1 LLTNKI
7 QIISALQNKNLEYF
21 FTDKMVE
28 KGIEILNGAISLE
41 SSGAN
46 YIHRNAAIVFILPIL
61 GDNDL
66 VLSEEIK
73 LKRFL
78 CSHSLLGHRI
88 IIVLK
93 GDRHISDEFVLE
105 SSPLSLKL
113 HKIFKNYFS
122 FKIIKTKLENDTA
135 VHISNI
141 IFNLIQEPLRENAFE
156 LDQISRILNHT
167 PDWNESSKQISFDDT
182 LNGSNF
188 LCSINKIR
196 LRKLANLIKC
206 LKPKTLISNYAYMSS
221 GYLDAFSNLSTIT
234 KLQLNSNVLTLDQ
247 VLTIFPQTHWIS
259 LGANQIDNFNL
270 NKSGEMLESIFLHK
284 NSIQEVV
291 IDSSLSCKLK
301 QLSFYRNEIKSF
313 EWPIDQNKIERLNF
327 GANPIKALPQTLS
340 EMENLKF
347 IGVAKTRIKK
357 FPDWIFNLPS
367 LQEIDI
373 SYIEDQ
379 LPINQ
384 VNKFREIGIS
394 LIKKPI

>member
-1 LLTNKI
+1 MLTKKI
-7 QIISALQNKNLEYF
+7 QIISALQNKSLEYF
-21 FTDKMVE
+21 FTDSMVE

-41 SSGAN
+41 SSEIN
-46 YIHRNAAIVFILPIL
+46 YIHPNAVIIFILPIL

-66 VLSEEIK
+66 LLPEEIK

-88 IIVLK
+88 IIILK

-113 HKIFKNYFS
+113 HKIFKHYFS

-135 VHISNI
+135 VHISNT
-141 IFNLIQEPLRENAFE
+141 IFDLIQKPLRENAVE

-167 PDWNESSKQISFDDT
+167 PGWNENSKQINFDDT

-196 LRKLANLIKC
+196 LRKLTNLIKC
-206 LKPKTLISNYAYMSS
+206 LKPKTLISNYAYMSNS
-221 GYLDAFSNLSTIT
+221 YLDAFSNLSTIT
-234 KLQLNSNVLTLDQ
+234 KLQLNSNLLTLDH
-247 VLTIFPQTHWIS
+247 VLTIFPQSHWIS
-259 LGANQIDNFNL
+259 LGANQIENFNL

-313 EWPIDQNKIERLNF
+313 EWPMDQNRIERLNF

-340 EMENLKF
+340 EMKNLKF